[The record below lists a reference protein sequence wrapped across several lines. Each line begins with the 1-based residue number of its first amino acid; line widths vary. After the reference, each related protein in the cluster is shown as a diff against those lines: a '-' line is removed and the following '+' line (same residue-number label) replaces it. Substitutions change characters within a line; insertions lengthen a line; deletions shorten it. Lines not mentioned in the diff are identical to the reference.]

1 MNLSYVIIS
10 FADIDQTRKVI
21 DLFNW
26 EKVFSDFNLMKNVN
40 VFNKITLNI
49 QTENIAHETILV
61 DGKGLPWQ
69 IVR

>member
-26 EKVFSDFNLMKNVN
+26 EKVFSDFNLMKKVN

-49 QTENIAHETILV
+49 
-61 DGKGLPWQ
+61 
-69 IVR
+69 